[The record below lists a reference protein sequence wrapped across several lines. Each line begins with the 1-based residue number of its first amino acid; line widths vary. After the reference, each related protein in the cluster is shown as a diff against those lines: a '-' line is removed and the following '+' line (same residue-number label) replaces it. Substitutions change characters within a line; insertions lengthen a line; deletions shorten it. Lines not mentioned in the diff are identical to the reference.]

1 MTTYK
6 PHFTCFECRKTFKR
20 RLPIDIE
27 GTTDFTN
34 QAKCPQCGNLMADMG
49 LDFESPKM
57 NDLKSWNHIKNLFKA
72 GVTFHSCGCTGPGY
86 IPQNIEKL
94 LNFLEKRKMD
104 YVKNLKFWLNRNEP
118 NSKKE
123 VDKEKRANWAQHS
136 RLPQNLQGKKVEVSN
151 AEAIEFWNSRIED
164 IDNKIKSLA

>member
-6 PHFTCFECRKTFKR
+6 PHFACFECRKTFKR
-20 RLPIDIE
+20 RLTIDIE

-57 NDLKSWNHIKNLFKA
+57 NDLKSWNHIKNLFTA

-104 YVKNLKFWLNRNEP
+104 YVKNLKFWLNRKEP

-123 VDKEKRANWAQHS
+123 VDKGKRANWAQHS

-151 AEAIEFWNSRIED
+151 AEAIEFWISRIED